1 MQRYRVEAVMALLDD
16 TVEDIN
22 DNTTIDKN
30 ELTTTDCMLIG
41 VNRFTKTQPDQITIF
56 RA

>member
-1 MQRYRVEAVMALLDD
+1 MALLDD